1 MDGGAWRA
9 AVLGVAESDTTE
21 LLNKNHH
28 HSEATLESI
37 DWWVDAEDVVHI
49 YNGVLLS
56 HEKER
61 NDGIGSNMD
70 VTRDEDTSGL
80 SQTEKDKCRTI

>member
-1 MDGGAWRA
+1 MWETQVGSLGWEDPPREGTGNPLQDSCLENPMDGGAWRA

-37 DWWVDAEDVVHI
+37 D
-49 YNGVLLS
+49 
-56 HEKER
+56 
-61 NDGIGSNMD
+61 
-70 VTRDEDTSGL
+70 
-80 SQTEKDKCRTI
+80 